1 MILRGHQG
9 TPVIAPDTDSPEL
22 QTSPRPPGSWQLWQ
36 FWQFWQLPVL
46 VLLVGCAARLPA
58 LPGGPGAP
66 FADYAAAYSEA
77 TERCR
82 GVRTFAGVL
91 DLSGRASGT
100 RIRARINAGFA
111 SPDRIRL
118 EGMPPALAFGRP
130 IFVLVGQPDGA
141 TLVLPRDRRVLTGEP
156 TERIIE
162 ALAGVALTAEE
173 LRAAV
178 SGCGFG
184 IVAPQGARAY
194 ENGWIAVDAGE
205 TTTWLR
211 NAGGSWQPIAAVR
224 GPVEIRY
231 EEFSGAYPGRIRI
244 RAAPAGTGASSDL
257 TLRVSDVDINTELG
271 PEVFRENIP
280 DGATPLTL
288 EELRRSRPGSSNDA
302 DPDANPGT
310 AGRMMPPAASFRRL
324 DR

>member
-1 MILRGHQG
+1 LILRGHQG
-9 TPVIAPDTDSPEL
+9 TPAITPDTDSPQL
-22 QTSPRPPGSWQLWQ
+22 QTSQGPRSSRQSRQ
-36 FWQFWQLPVL
+36 FWQFWQLSVFIL
-46 VLLVGCAARLPA
+46 FAGCAARPPA

-66 FADYAAAYSEA
+66 FADYAAAYAEA
-77 TERCR
+77 TARCR

-118 EGMPPALAFGRP
+118 EGLPPALAFGKP

-141 TLVLPRDRRVLTGEP
+141 MLVLPRDRRVLTGEP

-184 IVAPQGARAY
+184 IVEPQGARAY

-205 TTTWLR
+205 TTMWLR
-211 NAGGSWQPIAAVR
+211 HAGGSWQPAAAVR
-224 GPVEIRY
+224 GSVEIRY
-231 EEFSGAYPGRIRI
+231 EEFSSAYPGRIRI
-244 RAAPAGTGASSDL
+244 RTAPAGSGEPSDL

-271 PEVFRENIP
+271 PEVFRETIP
-280 DGATPLTL
+280 EGATPLTL

-302 DPDANPGT
+302 GQDANPRT
-310 AGRMMPPAASFRRL
+310 AGNRLPPAASFRRL